1 MKINQYYNVF
11 QSYDFS
17 TVVLRKDD
25 IDSAIEVFTRI
36 NTGGQTLTL
45 FEIMSAKTYD
55 EGKNFDMQKSFS
67 GFLKELSNVQFDT
80 ISSSVLLFTTSFI
93 LSKYKL

>member
-1 MKINQYYNVF
+1 MANLPQIIEQYKEHNTTILSYARTF
-11 QSYDFS
+11 SSYDFS
-17 TVVLRKDD
+17 TVVLRKED

-55 EGKNFDMQKSFS
+55 EDQGFDMQSKFQKL
-67 GFLKELSNVQFDT
+67 LK
-80 ISSSVLLFTTSFI
+80 
-93 LSKYKL
+93 